1 MIRVIS
7 RVRVSPLIPLALT
20 SARLHKAAGLLSN
33 GCSVDCGVHTD
44 TYVLY
49 PYVHTELVASRHYPR
64 SGLEYT
70 DCTFA
75 LDFIQLLIFA
85 GPPGLIGV
93 RGA

>member
-44 TYVLY
+44 TYVLC
-49 PYVHTELVASRHYPR
+49 TELVASGHYPR

-85 GPPGLIGV
+85 DPPGLIGV
-93 RGA
+93 RGTRL